1 MASIIPAQVSA
12 KFNSISFRV
21 VFLLVL
27 TAIIIFGIF
36 AFTWNGLGQIEER
49 FDHLINNVSKADDL
63 SDALTINYLQT
74 TKGVNEILSVSEVAQ
89 IQQKQTVIQSLTPD
103 FIKDAKELS
112 GVLPET
118 EGDVRKLLNSR
129 IQLDNLVENVVQLQ
143 IQAIQLD
150 EKNLELSATFK
161 QRGDEVS
168 KELEELISLINM
180 FASDYPVVIEAQNL
194 NKTILSL
201 QIVLTKFMSERNSET
216 LKKLRIEFEDQ
227 QNEGIATLE
236 TLSRMVEDEQTLEDI
251 ARIKSGYEAWLAKA
265 INEEKIFE
273 SRTAQLETRAK
284 ALSLVNDVEVVIGQ
298 LDATVNRIKQFSL
311 EAMRDSEE
319 STNQVVSQVT
329 KAISVGVLVA
339 AVAFVLVAIILLNVV
354 IKPIKEITRRVLDIA
369 EGEGDLTQ
377 RINLGSRGEIG
388 VLASHFNTFI
398 SRIQEVI
405 THIRDAS
412 ENMLNNCNELN
423 TCAHN
428 TTEYSEKQRSEA
440 VLLLNDM
447 SALSNSVDVVAQ
459 SSEQAITLAEKTA
472 HIGEQTKG
480 LVEDS
485 IAAIEAL
492 AVDISQGAEI
502 INNLGAEI
510 GNIDS
515 VVNVINS
522 IAEQTNLLAL
532 NAAIE
537 AARAGEQ
544 GRGFAVVADEVRSLA
559 SRTQESTADI
569 QAMIE
574 RLQQGSKNA
583 TSFMHKSQIKGND
596 TVDEARATG
605 THLDEMVSAITNLRH
620 MSHEITNAT
629 QEQMALAGS
638 VNQRI
643 NVVES
648 ISRDTDQEAH
658 RSEGYSEEMNTL
670 SQELSK
676 LVRRFKI

>member
-1 MASIIPAQVSA
+1 MASMIPSQVSS

-21 VFLLVL
+21 VFLLIL
-27 TAIIIFGIF
+27 TAVIIFGIF

-49 FDHLINNVSKADDL
+49 FSHLINNVSKADDL
-63 SDALTINYLQT
+63 SDALTVNYLQT
-74 TKGVNEILSVSEVAQ
+74 TKGVNEILSVSEVGE
-89 IQQKQTVIQSLTPD
+89 IQQKHATIQSLTPD
-103 FIKDAKELS
+103 FIKEAQELA

-118 EGDVRKLLNSR
+118 EGDVRKLLASR
-129 IQLDNLVENVVQLQ
+129 TQLDKLVGNVVQFQ
-143 IQAIQLD
+143 IQALQLD
-150 EKNLELSATFK
+150 DKNLDLIEDFK
-161 QRGDEVS
+161 ARGDEVS
-168 KELEELISLINM
+168 KLLEELISLINM

-194 NKTILSL
+194 NKTLLTL
-201 QIVLTKFMSERNSET
+201 QIVLTEFMSERNPDT
-216 LKKLRIEFEDQ
+216 LNKLRIEFEDQ
-227 QNEGIATLE
+227 QKEGIATLE
-236 TLSRMVEDEQTLEDI
+236 TLSRMVEDELTLEDI
-251 ARIKSGYEAWLAKA
+251 AKIKTNYESWLAKA
-265 INEEKIFE
+265 VEEDKVFE
-273 SRTAQLETRAK
+273 SRITQLETRAK
-284 ALSLVNDVEVVIGQ
+284 ALSLISDIEVVIGQ
-298 LDATVNRIKQFSL
+298 LDATVNRIKQVSIQ
-311 EAMRDSEE
+311 AMSDSGE

-329 KAISVGVLVA
+329 KAISIGVLVA

-398 SRIQEVI
+398 SKIQEVI

-428 TTEYSEKQRSEA
+428 TTEFSEKQRKETS
-440 VLLLNDM
+440 LLMNDM

-472 HIGEQTKG
+472 HIGEQTKV

-492 AVDISQGAEI
+492 AENISHGTEI
-502 INNLGAEI
+502 INNLGEEI
-510 GNIDS
+510 ESIDS
-515 VVNVINS
+515 VVSVINS

-583 TSFMHKSQIKGND
+583 TSFMHQSQIKGNE

-605 THLDEMVSAITNLRH
+605 THLDEMVSAINNLRN
-620 MSHEITNAT
+620 MNHEITTAT
-629 QEQMALAGS
+629 QEQMALTGS

-643 NVVES
+643 EVVES

-658 RSEGYSEEMNTL
+658 RSAGHSEDMNELSEEM
-670 SQELSK
+670 SK
-676 LVRRFKI
+676 LVHRFKI